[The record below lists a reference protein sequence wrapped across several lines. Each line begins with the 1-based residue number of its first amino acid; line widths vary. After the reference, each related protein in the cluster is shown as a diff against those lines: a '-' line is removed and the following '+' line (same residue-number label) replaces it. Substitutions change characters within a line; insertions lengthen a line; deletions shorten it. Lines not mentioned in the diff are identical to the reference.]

1 MFHVKARVIVYKSE
15 ADNRRIHGDR
25 MNNWKIVGQIATA
38 FGIAF
43 IVFAALAGFITYEQI
58 TIQYESAAIPASLVQ
73 LSVLGA
79 MLPFMLFAVL
89 SLVVA
94 GLSSRSA
101 KEADEKD
108 AKPHTQLL
116 QVA

>member
-1 MFHVKARVIVYKSE
+1 
-15 ADNRRIHGDR
+15 
-25 MNNWKIVGQIATA
+25 MNNWKIVSQIATA

-58 TIQYESAAIPASLVQ
+58 TIQYESSVPAIPASLVQ

-94 GLSSRSA
+94 GLSSRST
-101 KEADEKD
+101 KETDGKD
-108 AKPHTQLL
+108 AKPHIQPL
-116 QVA
+116 QAA

>member
-1 MFHVKARVIVYKSE
+1 MFHVKTCAIVYKFE
-15 ADNRRIHGDR
+15 AVNRRIHGDR
-25 MNNWKIVGQIATA
+25 MNNWKIVSQIATA

-43 IVFAALAGFITYEQI
+43 IVFAALAAFITYGQL
-58 TIQYESAAIPASLVQ
+58 TIQYESSIPAGYVQ

-79 MLPFMLFAVL
+79 MVPFMLFAVL

-108 AKPHTQLL
+108 AKPRTQLL
-116 QVA
+116 QAA